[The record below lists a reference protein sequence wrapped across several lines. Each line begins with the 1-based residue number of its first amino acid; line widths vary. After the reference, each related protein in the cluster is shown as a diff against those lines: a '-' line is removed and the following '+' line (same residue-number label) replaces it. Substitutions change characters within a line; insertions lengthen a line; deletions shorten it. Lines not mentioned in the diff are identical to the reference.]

1 MSISVSK
8 PGGIA
13 ELGAYWHS
21 LAGGRTPSRAQLD
34 PAAIVPLLPY
44 IYLTQLETD
53 PFRVYFRLSGTATD
67 IWNGITLQ
75 GRYLDEFLVG
85 DKFGANRHV
94 IASYEIA
101 WRTGQPVID
110 HYIWPS
116 QSGLKTDIKFGIF
129 PLTVDGR
136 ISRAIAIEEFDP
148 LAISDS
154 WVEME

>member
-1 MSISVSK
+1 MSMSVSRA
-8 PGGIA
+8 GGIA
-13 ELGAYWHS
+13 ELGAYWRS
-21 LAGGRTPSRAQLD
+21 LAGGCTPARAQIE
-34 PAAIVPLLPY
+34 PAAIIPLLPY
-44 IYLTQLETD
+44 IYLTELSTD

-75 GRYLDEFLVG
+75 GRYLDEFLDG

-94 IASYEIA
+94 IDCYQIA
-101 WRTGQPVID
+101 ARTGQPVID

-116 QSGLKTDIKFGIF
+116 RSGLRTDIKFGIF

-136 ISRAIAIEEFDP
+136 ITRAIAIEEFDP

>member
-13 ELGAYWHS
+13 ALSAYWHS
-21 LAGGRTPSRAQLD
+21 LAGGATPSRSQIDL
-34 PAAIVPLLPY
+34 AAIVPLLPY
-44 IYLTQLETD
+44 LYLVEFKSD
-53 PFRVYFRLSGTATD
+53 PFRVYYRLSGTATD

-75 GRYLDEFLVG
+75 GRYLDDFLEG

-94 IASYEIA
+94 IDSYEKA
-101 WRTGQPVID
+101 QRTGQPVID
-110 HYIWPS
+110 HYLWPS
-116 QSGLKTDIKFGIF
+116 RSGFKTDVHFGLF
-129 PLTVDGR
+129 PLTIDGKVAQA
-136 ISRAIAIEEFDP
+136 ISIEEFDP